1 MRRRPRTWQLV
12 VVVGVLFLLAAADGA
27 AEARRRGRPGRHGR
41 HAQRAARVVRAIAPL
56 TPQGLPNVQS
66 HSALV
71 MDLET
76 GRMLYGK
83 NPDRVRAIASTGKI
97 FIAMV
102 ARKKGIDLDGV
113 TTITMDDARNARG
126 GSRTHLDVGESYGNL
141 DLMRAMLIASDN
153 RAVTAVGRAAGL
165 TPEQLVVELNA
176 LARDLGLERTSFTD
190 PTGLNGNVST
200 AREMAIGLKHALE
213 DPVLAELLG
222 TKVAS
227 ITRRSHKRARV
238 IHYANTNRMLHRER
252 FHTLGGKT
260 GYTKE
265 AGYCL
270 ISASLI
276 RDHRLAFIFLG
287 ADGEL
292 TRFADFN
299 RVWDWMAANGHI
311 PPDAVETAGSGDAPD
326 VTAQK
331 AEDSR

>member
-1 MRRRPRTWQLV
+1 MRRPPRTWLMLLA
-12 VVVGVLFLLAAADGA
+12 GVLFLLAAGDPAD
-27 AEARRRGRPGRHGR
+27 ARRRSRRKRHRPSH
-41 HAQRAARVVRAIAPL
+41 AARVVRAIAPL

-66 HSALV
+66 PSAVV
-71 MDLET
+71 MDLES

-83 NPDRVRAIASTGKI
+83 NPDRVRHIASTGKI

-102 ARKKGIDLDGV
+102 ARKKGIDLSGV

-126 GSRTHLDVGESYGNL
+126 GSRTHLDVGESYSNL

-153 RAVTAVGRAAGL
+153 RAVTAVGRAVGL
-165 TPEQLVVELNA
+165 SPEQLVVELNA
-176 LARDLGLERTSFTD
+176 LARELGLEHTSFTD

-200 AREMAIGLKHALE
+200 AREMASALRHTLE

-222 TKVAS
+222 TKFAS
-227 ITRRSHKRARV
+227 ITRLSHKRARV

-260 GYTKE
+260 GYTRE

-270 ISASLI
+270 ISASQV

-311 PPDAVETAGSGDAPD
+311 PPEDAQETASSDAAD